1 MRRCLK
7 RPILPGMKERVAV
20 ADRAY
25 LSERQLVARAMLD
38 RCGSWVWIIFQSN
51 ASVDRLRDVW
61 SGCHPFDTEAP
72 DGCRDRR
79 RRGDWRL

>member
-1 MRRCLK
+1 MMRCLK
-7 RPILPGMKERVAV
+7 RPILPGMKERFAV

-72 DGCRDRR
+72 DGYRGGRRGGDRR
-79 RRGDWRL
+79 L